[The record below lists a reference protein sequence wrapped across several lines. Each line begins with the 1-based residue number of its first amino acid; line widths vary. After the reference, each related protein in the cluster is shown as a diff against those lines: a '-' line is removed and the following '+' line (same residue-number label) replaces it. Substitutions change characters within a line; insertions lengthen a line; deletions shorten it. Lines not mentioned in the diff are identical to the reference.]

1 MAYGMNQ
8 LRKAGMAIK
17 SMDDNYANAIKDR
30 IVDKND
36 PHNKGRALAALL
48 AGAPIEKGSIQ
59 ADTLGERVLGEAM
72 DLGVSASNLGVRYG
86 LPAAGI
92 TAVGL
97 GIANLGNS
105 MRQAFAPTP
114 EEAMDYAAQ
123 FEEAGMPEYAA
134 QMRAAAGVQTSG
146 TLMP

>member
-17 SMDDNYANAIKDR
+17 GMDDNYANAIKDR

-48 AGAPIEKGSIQ
+48 AGAPIERGDIQ
-59 ADTLGERVLGEAM
+59 ADNLGFRILGEAM

-86 LPAAGI
+86 LPAAGV
-92 TAVGL
+92 TLAGK
-97 GIANLGNS
+97 GI
-105 MRQAFAPTP
+105 
-114 EEAMDYAAQ
+114 MDLTGM
-123 FEEAGMPEYAA
+123 FED
-134 QMRAAAGVQTSG
+134 QTSG
-146 TLMP
+146 TIMPG